1 MVTNKATGKVDFKV
15 FEKEDLREEISS
27 RTGNFTI
34 KNYTEDEKN
43 SDLKLYITDVRK
55 NDETSKELTK
65 IYNENKGK
73 SKDEIINKLIEHL
86 EEKNVL
92 DETIVIDDEKR
103 NKANNYFKAIDL
115 LETNIENTIMDKP
128 NSIKIT
134 YEGNIIQKD
143 GEQYFGINIK
153 NKSTKEEIDLRG
165 KTLTE
170 LKDKV
175 VDFVEKDLE
184 REEKLGIIKRT
195 KKI

>member
-1 MVTNKATGKVDFKV
+1 MIEVENLEKGKEKVNKAMAKSVYNVLNESYKDHNSSVYESINLWSLDRFSIGVVTNKATGKVDFKV

-43 SDLKLYITDVRK
+43 SDLKLYITDVRR

-92 DETIVIDDEKR
+92 DETIE
-103 NKANNYFKAIDL
+103 L
-115 LETNIENTIMDKP
+115 LMMKKGIKQTTI
-128 NSIKIT
+128 
-134 YEGNIIQKD
+134 
-143 GEQYFGINIK
+143 
-153 NKSTKEEIDLRG
+153 LR
-165 KTLTE
+165 L
-170 LKDKV
+170 L
-175 VDFVEKDLE
+175 
-184 REEKLGIIKRT
+184 IC
-195 KKI
+195 